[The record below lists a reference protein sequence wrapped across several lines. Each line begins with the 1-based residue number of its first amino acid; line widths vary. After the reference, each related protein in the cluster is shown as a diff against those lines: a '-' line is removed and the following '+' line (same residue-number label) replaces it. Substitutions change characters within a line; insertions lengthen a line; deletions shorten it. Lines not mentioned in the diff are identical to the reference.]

1 MNHSRDAKETW
12 KSPGVSPSVALV
24 DRARM
29 GLRVQ
34 GRYRI
39 VSEQAE
45 FLRDGSRH
53 QSPARDVA

>member
-29 GLRVQ
+29 GFRVQ

-39 VSEQAE
+39 VSELGASIKA
-45 FLRDGSRH
+45 LRETLH
-53 QSPARDVA
+53 E